1 MADGSTEWVCYTE
14 AMVTKA
20 LKNILDRI
28 ETWPDTAQ
36 DEAAATL
43 QAIEEEFV
51 APYTLNDADR
61 AALERSAEDV
71 RQGRFAADEAVQ
83 NLFGRFRGA

>member
-1 MADGSTEWVCYTE
+1 VCYTE
-14 AMVTKA
+14 TMVTKA

-83 NLFGRFRGA
+83 KIFGRFRGA

>member
-1 MADGSTEWVCYTE
+1 
-14 AMVTKA
+14 MVTKA

-28 ETWPDTAQ
+28 EAWPETAQ

-43 QAIEEEFV
+43 QAIEEELV
-51 APYTLNDADR
+51 APYTLTDEDR

-71 RQGRFAADEAVQ
+71 HQNRFATDEAVQ
-83 NLFGRFRGA
+83 KIFGRFRRA